1 MTKMTEIVRATYL
14 HDYVINVAFDD
25 GYEMNYNVELALTGE
40 IGSPLRDM
48 NLFKQFRLEGG
59 ALVWPNGFD
68 TCPDY
73 LRHHYELEGAEEHV

>member
-1 MTKMTEIVRATYL
+1 M
-14 HDYVINVAFDD
+14 
-25 GYEMNYNVELALTGE
+25 ELALTGE